1 MQELALQQ
9 CVLAQ
14 SATEMLA
21 LQKQIFDHVCHIV
34 ASGGDQELSGLIQE
48 KRAEE
53 GEGAQ
58 QEMQVICTNENREG
72 LVRVGS
78 DGHGAGADLS
88 QDAILSP
95 YSFLQIEDLIL
106 NNINVSRTGGLCPLL
121 LFHRHIHLHVY
132 RDTQTNTQACA
143 HMHTSRKR
151 SRTSS
156 RSDSRD
162 AC

>member
-34 ASGGDQELSGLIQE
+34 ASGGDQELSGLTQE

-58 QEMQVICTNENREG
+58 QETQVICTNENREG

-95 YSFLQIEDLIL
+95 YSFLQIEDLIS
-106 NNINVSRTGGLCPLL
+106 NNINESRTGGICPLL
-121 LFHRHIHLHVY
+121 LLHRHTSTCIQRY
-132 RDTQTNTQACA
+132 ANK
-143 HMHTSRKR
+143 HTSLRAHAHKQEAK
-151 SRTSS
+151 
-156 RSDSRD
+156 SDEFVQ
-162 AC
+162 